1 MAEAHQ
7 ARMQNVVEEM
17 VQSLERDH
25 IRKMQVGVSIFFYYV
40 YYGLF
45 FLATVQSN
53 MCFSTFLQGRMFSCS
68 AECCSRPSDSM
79 SQVHQCIDRCH
90 TPLAQAQG
98 LVTSELEKF
107 QVRGVQLST
116 CANDA
121 FPVSIRLISSLSKKL
136 NICLK
141 NSYFCAVLHPV

>member
-1 MAEAHQ
+1 MSSIKKWQ
-7 ARMQNVVEEM
+7 R
-17 VQSLERDH
+17 H
-25 IRKMQVGVSIFFYYV
+25 IRRACRTWWKKWSKAWRGTTSVKCRWVFLYSSNMCITVS
-40 YYGLF
+40 

-107 QVRGVQLST
+107 QVRGVQFST

-121 FPVSIRLISSLSKKL
+121 FPVSIRLISSLSKKR
-136 NICLK
+136 NTCLK
-141 NSYFCAVLHPV
+141 NYY